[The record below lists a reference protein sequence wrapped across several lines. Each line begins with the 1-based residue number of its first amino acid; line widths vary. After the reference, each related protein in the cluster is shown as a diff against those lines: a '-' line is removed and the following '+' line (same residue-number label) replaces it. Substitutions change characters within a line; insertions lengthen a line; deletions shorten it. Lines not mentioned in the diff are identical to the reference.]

1 MKIDKDKIMNLCK
14 DIFPSI
20 GWGVNHQT
28 LLVDS
33 DDETIQERI
42 NQLNKT
48 EHEMLGEILKGR
60 LNIWMEQ
67 GSR

>member
-1 MKIDKDKIMNLCK
+1 MKIEKEKIINLCM
-14 DIFPSI
+14 DIFRSI

-48 EHEMLGEILKGR
+48 EHEMLGGILLGS
-60 LNIWMEQ
+60 LNRMIEQ